1 MNPDG
6 YIYCPFCEC
15 WVYPDDDDQDPR
27 CPHCGGELQSF
38 DPDHPDFYDTLEE
51 KYL

>member
-1 MNPDG
+1 MAND

-15 WVYPDDDDQDPR
+15 WIFEDDLDPDDPR
-27 CPHCGGELQSF
+27 CIHCGGELQSF
-38 DPDHPDFYDTLEE
+38 DPEHPDFYDTLEE